1 MAFNAGQYMKA
12 AARQQRVT
20 GALQKGASKAASQQI
35 QGQSFGLDEQVKYAS
50 KQKKAGSVFGN
61 WKKGLG
67 LLGGL
72 AAMAIGAPWLLAAGM
87 AGGSTFLGGKIGKKK
102 AKQELDESKFFK
114 GQTGEMMDYMDKDI
128 TKSTLMSAAM
138 AAGGAHVRDLQA
150 TKAAG
155 EIPSEFLTDPKSI
168 EGWINPETG
177 LQGSVQ
183 EYDALVKARQAT
195 YTAGGDLAPEHTG
208 TMFDPSKHTPQW
220 SEQDMGIDMS
230 TGGSEIKTTDVYSP
244 LRGET
249 AKVPVPSRELPSPQ
263 DYMPADPTF
272 AQRGMQ
278 NLGYTGKGVLDYG
291 KRFIGNQFKTNTSL
305 YDFVNKVNTASS
317 IYGAIK

>member
-12 AARQQRVT
+12 AAGQQRVT
-20 GALQKGASKAASQQI
+20 GALQKGTSKAASQQI
-35 QGQSFGLDEQVKYAS
+35 QGQSFGIEEQVKYAS

-138 AAGGAHVRDLQA
+138 AAGGAHARDLQA

-183 EYDALVKARQAT
+183 EYDALVKSRQAT

-208 TMFDPSKHTPQW
+208 TMFDPSKHASRW

-230 TGGSEIKTTDVYSP
+230 TGGSEIKTTDV
-244 LRGET
+244 
-249 AKVPVPSRELPSPQ
+249 SRELPSPQ

-305 YDFVNKVNTASS
+305 YDFVNKANTASS